1 MVSDKWLASC
11 HRRSIGTMKNKL
23 YTMLEQWEGR
33 DPGVRNE
40 LRFLID
46 TIDNC
51 ESYLYFSMKKTE
63 WERHA
68 RQSD

>member
-11 HRRSIGTMKNKL
+11 HRRSISTMRSKL
-23 YTMLEQWEGR
+23 QTMLEQWEGR
-33 DPGVRNE
+33 DPGVQNE

-51 ESYLYFSMKKTE
+51 ESYLYFSMKHI
-63 WERHA
+63 ERE
-68 RQSD
+68 QSEQVN